1 MISRLTAFAA
11 VFSIFAAASL
21 TYAASAQHTAPIAS
35 ASSAKPVRI
44 VQLERVVVTAKRLP
58 QAGI

>member
-21 TYAASAQHTAPIAS
+21 TYAAGVQHAPAAAS
-35 ASSAKPVRI
+35 AKTVRI
-44 VQLERVVVTAKRLP
+44 VQLERVVVVAKRLP
-58 QAGI
+58 QPAI